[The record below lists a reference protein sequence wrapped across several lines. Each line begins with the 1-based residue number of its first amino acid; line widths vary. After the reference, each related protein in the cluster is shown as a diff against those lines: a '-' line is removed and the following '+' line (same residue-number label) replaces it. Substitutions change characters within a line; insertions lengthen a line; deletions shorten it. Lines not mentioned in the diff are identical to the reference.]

1 MMGYPVVQDAPKFLQ
16 VSFAVIF
23 CISFSFIKEIRIGMI
38 LLTYKILRILIIS
51 ALILAND
58 LGLEEFQDIKRNNT
72 LRPINVIVKQNGKL
86 KH

>member
-1 MMGYPVVQDAPKFLQ
+1 
-16 VSFAVIF
+16 
-23 CISFSFIKEIRIGMI
+23 MI

>member
-16 VSFAVIF
+16 VRFAVIF
-23 CISFSFIKEIRIGMI
+23 CISFSFMKEIRIGMI